1 MVKVVNNAI
10 SKDYSYKEIGK
21 TLKEAKKNGL
31 KEAEIFESIDKMGV
45 LTLKLNET
53 SININP
59 KLTIPENAE
68 IYYEKAKKA
77 EKAVKGI
84 TDYIGTPDENDI
96 NKLKQAIRMY
106 DSLSSSERNYFD
118 RNVYET
124 ARRMLAEAEEDQ
136 RERERR
142 RKRRDDDD
150 YFGGGGYHGGS
161 SSFGSFGGGGIS
173 NGGGASR
180 GF

>member
-53 SININP
+53 AININP

-77 EKAVKGI
+77 KKNKTKGATIAIENTKKQLEK
-84 TDYIGTPDENDI
+84 N
-96 NKLKQAIRMY
+96 Q
-106 DSLSSSERNYFD
+106 S
-118 RNVYET
+118 
-124 ARRMLAEAEEDQ
+124 
-136 RERERR
+136 
-142 RKRRDDDD
+142 
-150 YFGGGGYHGGS
+150 
-161 SSFGSFGGGGIS
+161 
-173 NGGGASR
+173 
-180 GF
+180 

>member
-1 MVKVVNNAI
+1 MKLQEETLDNFHKTIETSQHKGEVIYSNYTAIENLVKVVNDAI

-53 SININP
+53 SINIDS

-77 EKAVKGI
+77 KKKTKGAEIAIENTKKQLEKIK
-84 TDYIGTPDENDI
+84 
-96 NKLKQAIRMY
+96 
-106 DSLSSSERNYFD
+106 S
-118 RNVYET
+118 
-124 ARRMLAEAEEDQ
+124 
-136 RERERR
+136 
-142 RKRRDDDD
+142 
-150 YFGGGGYHGGS
+150 
-161 SSFGSFGGGGIS
+161 
-173 NGGGASR
+173 
-180 GF
+180 

>member
-68 IYYEKAKKA
+68 IYYEKAKK
-77 EKAVKGI
+77 
-84 TDYIGTPDENDI
+84 
-96 NKLKQAIRMY
+96 LK
-106 DSLSSSERNYFD
+106 
-118 RNVYET
+118 
-124 ARRMLAEAEEDQ
+124 
-136 RERERR
+136 
-142 RKRRDDDD
+142 RKQKVLQ
-150 YFGGGGYHGGS
+150 
-161 SSFGSFGGGGIS
+161 
-173 NGGGASR
+173 
-180 GF
+180 

>member
-21 TLKEAKKNGL
+21 TLKEAKKNSL

-77 EKAVKGI
+77 KKKTKGATIAIENTKKQLEKIKAKKEVAMEHISVPKKRVKKNLKW
-84 TDYIGTPDENDI
+84 YE
-96 NKLKQAIRMY
+96 KLRW
-106 DSLSSSERNYFD
+106 F
-118 RNVYET
+118 VT
-124 ARRMLAEAEEDQ
+124 
-136 RERERR
+136 
-142 RKRRDDDD
+142 
-150 YFGGGGYHGGS
+150 
-161 SSFGSFGGGGIS
+161 
-173 NGGGASR
+173 
-180 GF
+180 